1 MVQDQDLR
9 SVTIV
14 TGAAGGVG
22 SAVVRAL
29 VAAGGKVV
37 AEDIDPKVAEL
48 ASDDVAVVIGDVAE
62 TATAEEAVRVALE
75 RFGTLTGLVNNAA
88 RFNMTSIQDT
98 SPELWDSVMATNAR
112 GPFVHIK
119 AAEAAL
125 VASGGAIVNTG
136 SMSGLI
142 GMPDQMLYGATKGAV
157 HQITRMAAIELA
169 PKGVRVN
176 AVAPGHIETGFMDNF
191 LPPAGEVRDT
201 VLDGIQHSHPIGRS
215 SKPEEIATAIVY
227 LLSPTSGT
235 ITGVVLPIDG
245 GYTTA

>member
-1 MVQDQDLR
+1 MGQQ

-48 ASDDVAVVIGDVAE
+48 ASEDVAVVIGDVAE
-62 TATAEEAVRVALE
+62 EATAEDAVRVAVE
-75 RFGTLTGLVNNAA
+75 RFGGLTGLVNNAA
-88 RFNMTSIQDT
+88 RFNMTSIADT
-98 SPELWDSVMATNAR
+98 SAELWDALMRTNVR
-112 GPFVHIK
+112 GAFVHIK
-119 AAEAAL
+119 AAKDAL
-125 VASGGAIVNTG
+125 VASHGAIVNTG

-142 GMPDQMLYGATKGAV
+142 GMPNQLLYGATKGAV

-169 PKGVRVN
+169 GEGVRVN
-176 AVAPGHIETGFMDNF
+176 AVAPGHIETGFMDSF
-191 LPPAGEVRDT
+191 LPPEGEVRDS
-201 VLDGIQHSHPIGRS
+201 VLHDIQHSHPIGRS
-215 SKPEEIATAIVY
+215 SKPEEIAAAIAF
-227 LLSPTSGT
+227 LLSPAAGT

>member
-1 MVQDQDLR
+1 VGQQ

-22 SAVVRAL
+22 AAVVHAL

-37 AEDIDPKVAEL
+37 AEDIDPKVREL
-48 ASDDVAVVIGDVAE
+48 ASDDVAVVVGDVGE
-62 TATAEEAVRVALE
+62 EATAQEAVRVALE

-88 RFNMTSIQDT
+88 RFNMTPIAET
-98 SPELWDSVMATNAR
+98 SVELWDSVMRSNAR

-119 AAEAAL
+119 AAEEAL
-125 VASGGAIVNTG
+125 VASKGAIVNTG

-142 GMPDQMLYGATKGAV
+142 GMPNQLLYGATKGAV

-169 PKGVRVN
+169 DRGVRVN
-176 AVAPGHIETGFMDNF
+176 AVAPGHIETGFMDDF
-191 LPPAGEVRDT
+191 LPPAGEVRDEL
-201 VLDGIQHSHPIGRS
+201 LDGIQHSHPIGRS
-215 SKPEEIATAIVY
+215 SKPEEIAAAIAF
-227 LLSPTSGT
+227 LLSPAAGT

>member
-1 MVQDQDLR
+1 MGQQADQQ

-37 AEDIDPKVAEL
+37 AEDIDPKVQEL
-48 ASDDVAVVIGDVAE
+48 ASDDVAVVVGDVADP
-62 TATAEEAVRVALE
+62 ATAEEAVRVAIE
-75 RFGTLTGLVNNAA
+75 RFGRLTGLVNNAA
-88 RFNMTSIQDT
+88 RFNMTPIQDT
-98 SPELWDSVMATNAR
+98 SVELWDAVMATNVR
-112 GPFVHIK
+112 GPFVHLK
-119 AAEAAL
+119 AAESAL
-125 VASGGAIVNTG
+125 VASKGAVVNTG

-142 GMPDQMLYGATKGAV
+142 GMPDQLLYGATKGAV

-169 PKGVRVN
+169 GKGVRVN
-176 AVAPGHIETGFMDNF
+176 AVAPGHIETGFMDDF
-191 LPPAGEVRDT
+191 LPPAGEVRDG
-201 VLDGIQHSHPIGRS
+201 VLKGIQHSHPIGRS
-215 SKPEEIATAIVY
+215 SKPGEIAAAITF
-227 LLSPTSGT
+227 LLSPAAGT